1 MEGESSTSFMPFVKQ
16 SKMVSRY
23 QQVAEAE
30 AASSDC
36 SNSNIWDGLSQQP
49 GSCWMEEYNEA
60 PSLLTSGC
68 VVQRPAE
75 GERDPFP
82 WQIISTTQKLPSPK
96 ELCRKK
102 RKGPKRKRLENV
114 RALSVC
120 YHLEELRRRQSS
132 MDELKKAKWGGL
144 VPQPFSEG
152 AGGTADSPTK
162 VTCHDE
168 DDDDEEDALSPF
180 SILNQSFQLYEEHP
194 VFGECSKAQV
204 LYPEWNPTVR
214 EQLRIPE
221 ESPVISYT
229 MATQDRYQAS
239 VGCFYRGFKLQSEE

>member
-1 MEGESSTSFMPFVKQ
+1 
-16 SKMVSRY
+16 MVSRY
-23 QQVAEAE
+23 QQEAEAE

-36 SNSNIWDGLSQQP
+36 SNSNIWDGLTQQP
-49 GSCWMEEYNEA
+49 SSCWMEEYNEA
-60 PSLLTSGC
+60 PSLLTSGY

-75 GERDPFP
+75 AERDPFP
-82 WQIISTTQKLPSPK
+82 WQIISTTQKLPPPK

-152 AGGTADSPTK
+152 AGGTADSPPK
-162 VTCHDE
+162 VTCHD
-168 DDDDEEDALSPF
+168 DDDEDPLSPF
-180 SILNQSFQLYEEHP
+180 SMLKPTFQLYEEPP
-194 VFGECSKAQV
+194 VFSECSKAQL

-214 EQLRIPE
+214 EQLRIPQ

-229 MATQDRYQAS
+229 MATQDRFQAS
-239 VGCFYRGFKLQSEE
+239 VGCLYRGFKLLSEE